1 MLNYFGD
8 VSNMTGA
15 NFTEN
20 AFKYPDNTS
29 DEPVPLFDVFS
40 TKKIFF
46 AK

>member
-20 AFKYPDNTS
+20 AFKYPNKTS
-29 DEPVPLFDVFS
+29 NEPESPEEAVRVG
-40 TKKIFF
+40 
-46 AK
+46 